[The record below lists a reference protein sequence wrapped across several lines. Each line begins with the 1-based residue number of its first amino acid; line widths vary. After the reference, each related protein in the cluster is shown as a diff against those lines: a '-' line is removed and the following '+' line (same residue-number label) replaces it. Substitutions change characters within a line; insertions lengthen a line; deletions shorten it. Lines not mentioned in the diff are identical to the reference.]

1 MESGRINAC
10 TTPPTH
16 PPIQKRPPNHL
27 TLPTPNLFNSRTRTK
42 LLPAGARAYYFR
54 HIFHGQPTDS
64 CVNILRQTIAAMRGR
79 YSKILINELVVI
91 PCENENAS
99 MRSDM
104 ALHGRSEAQW
114 RALLGSVGLKIVGI
128 WSAAGSERVI
138 ECVLSGWSVVL

>member
-1 MESGRINAC
+1 MLA
-10 TTPPTH
+10 PPHLPTH
-16 PPIQKRPPNHL
+16 PSQKGPQISSYCQHP
-27 TLPTPNLFNSRTRTK
+27 TLSTPEPRTK
-42 LLPAGARAYYFR
+42 LLPTGARAYYFR
-54 HIFHGQPTDS
+54 HIFHEQPTDS

-79 YSKILINELVVI
+79 YSKLLINELVVI
-91 PCENENAS
+91 PLENENAS